1 MLECRHRMSC
11 NPNCWMYITKEGFHK
26 EQKTHCV
33 LEVIWTKLEE
43 IEDHDHDYDYASS
56 NHDHDYEY
64 AGRSHE
70 HKEKFI
76 APGGIK
82 PKQFP

>member
-43 IEDHDHDYDYASS
+43 IEDHDYDYASS

>member
-33 LEVIWTKLEE
+33 LQVIWTKLEE
-43 IEDHDHDYDYASS
+43 IEDHDYDYASS